1 MPTPKEDT
9 IMTKRDEQDSLGVI
23 QVPEGAY
30 YGAQTERARTNF
42 IDSGL
47 KPPPAV
53 IHAIAMI
60 KGFAAEVNLALEQL
74 RPDLAKAV
82 TKAAREVMAGKF
94 QQDFVVDLFQT
105 GSGTST
111 NMNVNEVIAGRANEL
126 LTGRRGGKEPVHPN
140 DHVNLGQSS
149 NDVFPSAIHVAAVTA
164 LHEKLLPSLKTLQQ
178 ALSEKAAAF
187 GSIRKIGRTHLQD
200 AVPIMLG
207 DEFGGYA
214 RQVDLAA
221 KRIESASDNLR
232 ELALGGTAV
241 GNGLNTHSAF
251 AERVIAKLSKQTG
264 LEFKEAVDHFEAQGA
279 KDAAV
284 ALSGS
289 LRSAAVGITK
299 IANDIRLMSSGPRC
313 GIGEITLPSLQ
324 PGSSIMPGKVNPV
337 ILESMLQI
345 CAQVIGNDTVVM
357 LAGQGGV
364 FELNTMMPVM
374 AYNLMQSIELLALG
388 AGSLAEKCISGI
400 AANPETCAAYV
411 DKSLAIATYLVPA
424 MGYDRA
430 AAVSKKAHRT
440 GKSIREV
447 VLEEELMS
455 GEAFDDLLKA

>member
-1 MPTPKEDT
+1 
-9 IMTKRDEQDSLGVI
+9 MTKRDEQDSLGVI

-30 YGAQTERARTNF
+30 YGAQTERARINF

-53 IHAIAMI
+53 IHTIAVI
-60 KGFAAEVNLALEQL
+60 KGFAAEVNLALGRL

-82 TKAAREVMAGKF
+82 AKAAREVMAGKF

-149 NDVFPSAIHVAAVTA
+149 NDVFPSAMHVAAMTA
-164 LHEKLLPSLKTLQQ
+164 VHEKLLPSLKTLQQ
-178 ALSEKAAAF
+178 TLSEKAAAF

-221 KRIESASDNLR
+221 ERIESASDTLR

-241 GNGLNTHSAF
+241 GNGLNTHSEF

-345 CAQVIGNDTVVM
+345 CTQVIGNDTVVM

-388 AGSLAEKCISGI
+388 AGSLAEKCINGI
-400 AANPETCAAYV
+400 AANAETCAAYV

-447 VLEEELMS
+447 VLEAELMS
-455 GEAFDDLLKA
+455 GEAFDDLLKT